1 MKLVGYVEVPDV
13 RIGVVFK
20 QGTNEVSE
28 VPHGSPAS
36 EAGIEIGDRILSV
49 DGRPVHTI
57 RDSLLALAN
66 KEAGDVARVE
76 VDRAKRILVFS
87 IRLRSRSD

>member
-13 RIGVVFK
+13 MMGVIFK
-20 QGTNEVSE
+20 QGTNTVSE
-28 VPHGSPAS
+28 LPQGSPAS

-49 DGRPVHTI
+49 DGKPVHTL
-57 RDSLLALAN
+57 RDSLLALAD

-76 VDRAKRILVFS
+76 VDRGKRILHLS
-87 IRLRSRSD
+87 IRLRSPSD